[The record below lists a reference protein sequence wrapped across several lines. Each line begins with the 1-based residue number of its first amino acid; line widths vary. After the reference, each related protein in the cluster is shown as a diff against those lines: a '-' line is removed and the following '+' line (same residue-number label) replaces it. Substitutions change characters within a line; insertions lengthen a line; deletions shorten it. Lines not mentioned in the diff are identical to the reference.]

1 MKTLIIYAS
10 KYGCTEK
17 CINLLKDKLHG
28 EVEIV
33 DIKKESIPEITL
45 FDNIIVGGS
54 IYIGRIQKEISQ
66 FCLNNISM
74 LEKKNLGFF
83 ICCMNENEIAEKQIN
98 TSFPGVLLK
107 NAVATGW
114 FGGEFT
120 FKKMNFLEK
129 LIIKKISK
137 TNKDSSKVLQGNIDK
152 FAQLINKRDV

>member
-17 CINLLKDKLHG
+17 CSNLLKDKLHG

-54 IYIGRIQKEISQ
+54 IYMGRIQKEISQ

-98 TSFPGVLLK
+98 TSFPEGLLK
-107 NAVATGW
+107 NAVATGC

-129 LIIKKISK
+129 FIIKKISK
-137 TNKDSSKVLQGNIDK
+137 TNKDSSKLLQGNIDK

>member
-129 LIIKKISK
+129 FIIKKISK
-137 TNKDSSKVLQGNIDK
+137 TNKDSSKLLQQNINN
-152 FAQLINKRDV
+152 FAQLMNNV